1 MMLSGTNLACIRGG
15 LPIFQ
20 DVNFAIGAGQALLVT
35 GPNGSGKTTLLRL
48 IAGLIRPAKG
58 HVTLAGLDPEASIG
72 EEAHYLAHQDAF
84 KPSLTVAE
92 NLRFWNRFLGRAAP
106 LEAA

>member
-58 HVTLAGLDPEASIG
+58 HVTLAGLDPEASMGKRRTIS
-72 EEAHYLAHQDAF
+72 
-84 KPSLTVAE
+84 PTRTRSS
-92 NLRFWNRFLGRAAP
+92 P
-106 LEAA
+106 P